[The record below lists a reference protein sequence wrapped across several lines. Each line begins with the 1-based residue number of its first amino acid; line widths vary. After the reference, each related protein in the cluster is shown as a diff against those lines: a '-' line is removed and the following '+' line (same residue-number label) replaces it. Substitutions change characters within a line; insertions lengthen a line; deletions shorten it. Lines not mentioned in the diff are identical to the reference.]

1 MNCKIK
7 KTSDGNN
14 KIKAS
19 VIVKKVHVVNSVLVR
34 LTGGHAWV
42 ELGINNVEVVE
53 LNQGEVIFIEKG
65 QYISF
70 FHEKKS
76 EEDHFQIIEL
86 NDEVLIE
93 LFPIMSHLSPVTL
106 AKKVSRRIVT
116 YYKIKDKPYISHVFF
131 ELNGVMRT
139 RSELGY
145 KEYLHSVYYVLS
157 FFTCL
162 QGFVSVIERTIK
174 VKYCDKLYNIII
186 NDINNKWTL
195 ELCASILYV
204 SVSTLKRRLAMEGK
218 SFREVYLDAR
228 MNASLIL
235 LRTTKLSISDIAI
248 ESGFR
253 SCSSFSTTFKKYFGV
268 SPKRLSLQIHY

>member
-1 MNCKIK
+1 M
-7 KTSDGNN
+7 
-14 KIKAS
+14 
-19 VIVKKVHVVNSVLVR
+19 
-34 LTGGHAWV
+34 
-42 ELGINNVEVVE
+42 
-53 LNQGEVIFIEKG
+53 
-65 QYISF
+65 
-70 FHEKKS
+70 
-76 EEDHFQIIEL
+76 
-86 NDEVLIE
+86 
-93 LFPIMSHLSPVTL
+93 
-106 AKKVSRRIVT
+106 
-116 YYKIKDKPYISHVFF
+116 
-131 ELNGVMRT
+131 
-139 RSELGY
+139 
-145 KEYLHSVYYVLS
+145 
-157 FFTCL
+157 

>member
-7 KTSDGNN
+7 KTNDDNN

-19 VIVKKVHVVNSVLVR
+19 VFVKKVHLANSVLLR
-34 LTGGHAWV
+34 LTGGHAWI
-42 ELGINNVEVVE
+42 ELGVNSSEVVE
-53 LNQGEVIFIEKG
+53 LSQGELIFIEKG
-65 QYISF
+65 QYMSF

-76 EEDHFQIIEL
+76 EEDHVQIIEL

-93 LFPIMSHLSPVTL
+93 LFPIMSHLSPVIS
-106 AKKVSRRIVT
+106 ANKMSRRIVT

-131 ELNGVMRT
+131 ELNGVIRT
-139 RSELGY
+139 SSELGY

-157 FFTCL
+157 FFTSL
-162 QGFVSVIERTIK
+162 QGFVSAIERTMK

-195 ELCASILYV
+195 ELCASIFYV

-268 SPKRLSLQIHY
+268 SPKRLSLQIYY